1 MSSIIKPVAVD
12 NKTMFLHQLPL
23 LAVGGTVGFAGIV
36 HTPQRL
42 EQSLKVEQAV
52 VVQPGATGC
61 PLETSLCN
69 ETVSHLNGWTDTC
82 LYNNF
87 PQLFF
92 LPNHEIKVKQNVFPF
107 F

>member
-69 ETVSHLNGWTDTC
+69 KTVSHLKWLDR
-82 LYNNF
+82 YMFIFNF
-87 PQLFF
+87 LKSTNFSA
-92 LPNHEIKVKQNVFPF
+92 KS
-107 F
+107 